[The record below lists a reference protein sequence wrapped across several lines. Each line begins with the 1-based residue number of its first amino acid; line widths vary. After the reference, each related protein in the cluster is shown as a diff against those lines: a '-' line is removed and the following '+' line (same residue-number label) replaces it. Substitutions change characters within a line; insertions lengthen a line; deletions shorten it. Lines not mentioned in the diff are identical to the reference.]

1 MEMQVPITAL
11 YAGILAIYG
20 IWLSSRAGIMR
31 GKVGI
36 SILHGDNMELAEKM
50 RRHQNFVEYV
60 PLALILIGALE
71 LNGGSAMFI
80 HGLGAALVLARIAH
94 AKGLH
99 HDNIRHPLRAVGA
112 AGTAL
117 VTVVAGVAAIW
128 NSADTLFM

>member
-1 MEMQVPITAL
+1 MQVPITAL

-20 IWLSSRAGIMR
+20 IWLSSRAGLMR
-31 GKVGI
+31 GKTGI

-60 PLALILIGALE
+60 PITLILIGVLE
-71 LNGGSAMFI
+71 LNGGSVVFL
-80 HGLGAALVLARIAH
+80 HVLGGALVVARVAH

-99 HDNIRHPLRAVGA
+99 HDNISHPLRAVGA

-117 VTVVAGVAAIW
+117 ITVVAGIAAIW
-128 NSADTLFM
+128 MSVDTLFI